1 MGVFWRQAGW
11 KQSYTEERGVHD
23 VDGGVQVSFLFI
35 LGIRNKKKKLI
46 KSVDMCQVFFVQYR
60 VE

>member
-1 MGVFWRQAGW
+1 M
-11 KQSYTEERGVHD
+11 VHD